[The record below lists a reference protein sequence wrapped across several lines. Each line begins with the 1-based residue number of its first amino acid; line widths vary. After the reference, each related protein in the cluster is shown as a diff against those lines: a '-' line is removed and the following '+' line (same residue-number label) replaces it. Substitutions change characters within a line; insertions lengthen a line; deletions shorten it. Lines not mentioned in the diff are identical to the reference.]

1 MRSRPAV
8 ERMQLPVVV
17 YTSLPRELRGFHG
30 AVFENVV

>member
-8 ERMQLPVVV
+8 EQMQPPVAA
-17 YTSLPRELRGFHG
+17 YASLPRELRGFHG